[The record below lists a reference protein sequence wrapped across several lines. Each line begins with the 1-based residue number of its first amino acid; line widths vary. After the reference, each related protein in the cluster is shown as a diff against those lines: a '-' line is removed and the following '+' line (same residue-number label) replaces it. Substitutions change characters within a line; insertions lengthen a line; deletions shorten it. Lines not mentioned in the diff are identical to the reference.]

1 MGKQKRSENTY
12 QKIQTVFKRDEKNVI
27 MPFAEL
33 TQPEFDFLRDK
44 PWRCEEKIDGTNI
57 RIEVQRLVIIDDE
70 ECDKIYPGDTW
81 EQMGRQESDIKGV
94 KFEVSY
100 RGKTDNAD
108 INPRLMKHLTETY
121 PKEKVLEALGLKAV
135 IMRDEWQDYKW
146 QSIDDIPQRY
156 TIYGE
161 GYGAKIQKAGGNYL
175 SQSNG
180 FIVFDVKVDDL
191 YLQTINRDVIAMK
204 LGAPVVPFIG
214 MMTLDEAIQYVRTGF
229 KSRIAENKDFMAEGL
244 VIRNELGLKTRRGER
259 IITKLKTC
267 DFQKYRQVYG
277 TDEPV
282 EQRVKSHRRVTPQ
295 GIVLT
300 TNKWRYEQER
310 E

>member
-27 MPFAEL
+27 MPYAEL
-33 TQPEFDFLRDK
+33 TQPEFDFLRQL
-44 PWRCEEKIDGTNI
+44 PWRCEETIDGTNI
-57 RIEVQRLVIIDDE
+57 RLEVVSEVVWDDPME
-70 ECDKIYPGDTW
+70 PSFIT
-81 EQMGRQESDIKGV
+81 GV
-94 KFEVSY
+94 AFNVGYK
-100 RGKTDNAD
+100 GKTDNAN
-108 INPRLMKHLTETY
+108 IHPNLLKHLTDTY
-121 PKEKVLEALGLKAV
+121 PADKILAALGLKTF
-135 IMRDEWQDYKW
+135 IPKNEWEEHKW
-146 QSIDDIPQRY
+146 LSADDIPQRY

-175 SQSNG
+175 SQGNG

-191 YLQTINRDVIAMK
+191 YLLCPARDEIAQK
-204 LGAPVVPFIG
+204 LGAPIVPFVG
-214 MMTLDEAIQYVRTGF
+214 MMTLDQAIEYVRRGF
-229 KSRIAENKDFMAEGL
+229 KSAIAENRDFMAEGL

-282 EQRVKSHRRVTPQ
+282 EQHVNSH
-295 GIVLT
+295 ISD
-300 TNKWRYEQER
+300 
-310 E
+310 